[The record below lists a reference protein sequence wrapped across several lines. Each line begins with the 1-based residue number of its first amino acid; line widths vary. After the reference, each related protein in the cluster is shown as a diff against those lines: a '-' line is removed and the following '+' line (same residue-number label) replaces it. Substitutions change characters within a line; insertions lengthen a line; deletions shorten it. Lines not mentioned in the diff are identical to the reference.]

1 MGLAI
6 ACATN
11 NRIVLKCDDSPLT
24 GASDQETGSKIKS
37 FDDTILLAYTGDKA
51 FCEQAVTAFERLYM
65 LSSISPV
72 PLPELVEMFRNKMV
86 LANQDAHCN
95 CSFLIS
101 GKKDEMFLIFGMSSS
116 NQFEINMQFTTPEF
130 DETDIEC
137 FVIGDPMAHAV
148 TTFEQFFRQ
157 QNPGQTIESV
167 MNQYILYVSS
177 VEDNVS
183 DIIHTQKIR

>member
-37 FDDTILLAYTGDKA
+37 FDDTILLAHTGDKA

-95 CSFLIS
+95 CSFLIA
-101 GKKDEMFLIFGMSSS
+101 GKKDEIF
-116 NQFEINMQFTTPEF
+116 FIL
-130 DETDIEC
+130 
-137 FVIGDPMAHAV
+137 VI
-148 TTFEQFFRQ
+148 
-157 QNPGQTIESV
+157 S
-167 MNQYILYVSS
+167 
-177 VEDNVS
+177 
-183 DIIHTQKIR
+183 